1 MTLTVIRDPL
11 SGISF
16 TAIAGARMYIY
27 AETTGTLALTAPYAP
42 QEIQYD
48 GFAQNWQTAE
58 RSGNTPLLLRQGALL
73 KTMKFT
79 LTFASPNPFDIQT
92 GQFAALAALAATSER
107 VLVRYGPGE
116 AGLWRIT
123 ACTMASVRRHPDTNE
138 ITNMTASITVTQA
151 SDAAPAVGP
160 INPPAPPA
168 PPQSSSGSPPAPRSY
183 VVVRGDCLWNI
194 AKRFYGSGPLWPRI
208 YDANRNQIKNPNLIY
223 PGQRF
228 VIP

>member
-11 SGISF
+11 SGLSF
-16 TAIAGARMYIY
+16 TAIASARMYIY
-27 AETTGTLALTAPYAP
+27 AETTGTLTLTAPYAP

-48 GFAQNWQTAE
+48 GFAQDWQTAD
-58 RSGNTPLLLRQGALL
+58 RSGSTPLLLRKGQPL
-73 KTMKFT
+73 KTIKFS
-79 LTFASPNPFDIQT
+79 LTFANPNPFTVQT
-92 GQFAALAALAATSER
+92 GQFAALTALAATSER
-107 VLVRYGPGE
+107 VLVRYGPNE

-123 ACTMASVRRHPDTNE
+123 ACSMTSVRRHPDTNE
-138 ITNMTASITVTQA
+138 ITNMTASVTMTQA

-160 INPPAPPA
+160 ITPPAPPA
-168 PPQSSSGSPPAPRSY
+168 PPPPSSWPAPRSY

-194 AKRFYGSGPLWPRI
+194 AKRYYGSGPLWPRI
-208 YDANRNQIKNPNLIY
+208 FDANRTIIKNPNLIF